1 MRPAKRSIWSFTR
14 RVVGLFLLG
23 VFLQWAG
30 MINPASQEGTVYA
43 EIADLFSAGSPGGS
57 LAKLPPQQ

>member
-1 MRPAKRSIWSFTR
+1 MKISIWKLIR

-30 MINPASQEGTVYA
+30 MTNPASQSGTVYA
-43 EIADLFSAGSPGGS
+43 EIAQLVGANSAPDGTV
-57 LAKLPPQQ
+57 AKLPPQQ

>member
-1 MRPAKRSIWSFTR
+1 MRVTRKSVWKVIRSA
-14 RVVGLFLLG
+14 VGLFLLG

-30 MINPASQEGTVYA
+30 MTNPGSQEGTVYS
-43 EIADLFSAGSPGGS
+43 EIAQLVRAGSPEGS